1 MSEAYSNFEEKHEPE
16 VDTTADETTD
26 EEADET
32 EEEVDETE
40 EIVEETIEETEET
53 EETVEDGIVGPL
65 FPPTYLKSLYL
76 LVVNCLRS
84 FMEPKPKSF

>member
-1 MSEAYSNFEEKHEPE
+1 MSEAYSNFEEKHEAPE
-16 VDTTADETTD
+16 VDTQADETTD
-26 EEADET
+26 EEVDDQV
-32 EEEVDETE
+32 EEEV
-40 EIVEETIEETEET
+40 EETEET
-53 EETVEDGIVGPL
+53 EEEETSIVGPL

>member
-1 MSEAYSNFEEKHEPE
+1 MSEAYSNFEEKHETPE
-16 VDTTADETTD
+16 VDTQADKATD
-26 EEADET
+26 EE
-32 EEEVDETE
+32 VDDQ
-40 EIVEETIEETEET
+40 VEETEET
-53 EETVEDGIVGPL
+53 EETEEEETSIVGPL

>member
-1 MSEAYSNFEEKHEPE
+1 MSEAYSNFEEKHETPE
-16 VDTTADETTD
+16 VDTQADETTD
-26 EEADET
+26 EEVDDQVEEEVEET
-32 EEEVDETE
+32 EEEETS
-40 EIVEETIEETEET
+40 
-53 EETVEDGIVGPL
+53 IVGPL

>member
-1 MSEAYSNFEEKHEPE
+1 MSEAYSNFEEKHETPE
-16 VDTTADETTD
+16 VDTQADETT
-26 EEADET
+26 EEEVEEEVEEEIEEEVEEEVEET
-32 EEEVDETE
+32 EEEETS
-40 EIVEETIEETEET
+40 
-53 EETVEDGIVGPL
+53 IVGPL

>member
-16 VDTTADETTD
+16 VDTTADETD
-26 EEADET
+26 ETT
-32 EEEVDETE
+32 EEEV
-40 EIVEETIEETEET
+40 EET
-53 EETVEDGIVGPL
+53 EETVEETEETVEEEEDGMVGPL

>member
-16 VDTTADETTD
+16 VDTTVDETT
-26 EEADET
+26 
-32 EEEVDETE
+32 
-40 EIVEETIEETEET
+40 EETEET
-53 EETVEDGIVGPL
+53 EETVEDGMVGPL